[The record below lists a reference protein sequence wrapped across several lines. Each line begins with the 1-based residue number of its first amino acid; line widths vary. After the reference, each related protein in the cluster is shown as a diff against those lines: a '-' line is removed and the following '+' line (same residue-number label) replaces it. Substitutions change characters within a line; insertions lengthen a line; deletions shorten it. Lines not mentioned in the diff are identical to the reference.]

1 MTTMSQMNIF
11 LGRKSTLK
19 TVIFIKSS
27 FFRGLSWPNER
38 QQRSEIFMVHR
49 TVSALST
56 VKISAPYHVPISRY
70 ELPKVTKKL
79 SIFTYSSI
87 HNFLTAEYFEEK
99 ISRQVELINIHIHKK
114 IQVIGFS
121 HSRGMRSGKLV
132 RKNEDFVV
140 ASEKPSQ
147 KPNRSIYFETACA
160 KILSIPPF
168 TTYIKFN
175 SIGRSRLSRVGRGLY
190 GMAHR

>member
-1 MTTMSQMNIF
+1 
-11 LGRKSTLK
+11 
-19 TVIFIKSS
+19 
-27 FFRGLSWPNER
+27 
-38 QQRSEIFMVHR
+38 
-49 TVSALST
+49 
-56 VKISAPYHVPISRY
+56 
-70 ELPKVTKKL
+70 
-79 SIFTYSSI
+79 
-87 HNFLTAEYFEEK
+87 
-99 ISRQVELINIHIHKK
+99 
-114 IQVIGFS
+114 
-121 HSRGMRSGKLV
+121 MRSGKLV